1 MNNFKRISTTDA
13 NELILRQSYLID
25 IRDQNSFNTGHMDN
39 AINLNDDNIEKF
51 ILKAD
56 KKIPTIV
63 YCYHGHSSQNAAQY
77 LSSMGFT
84 EVYSVDGGFED
95 WKNQLSS
102 N

>member
-13 NELILRQSYLID
+13 NDLILRQTYLID
-25 IRDQNSFNTGHMDN
+25 IRDQNSFNTEHMDN

>member
-13 NELILRQSYLID
+13 NDLILRQTNLID

-39 AINLNDDNIEKF
+39 AINLNDENIESF
-51 ILKAD
+51 INEAD

-95 WKNQLSS
+95 WKKPVT
-102 N
+102 

>member
-13 NELILRQSYLID
+13 NELILRQTNLID
-25 IRDQNSFNTGHMDN
+25 IRDQNSFNTRHIDN
-39 AINLNDDNIEKF
+39 AINLNDENIESF
-51 ILKAD
+51 IKEAD

-63 YCYHGHSSQNAAQY
+63 YCYHGHSNQNAAQY

-95 WKNQLSS
+95 WKKSVI
-102 N
+102 

>member
-13 NELILRQSYLID
+13 NELILRQTNLID
-25 IRDQNSFNTGHMDN
+25 IRDQNSFNTRHIDN
-39 AINLNDDNIEKF
+39 AINLNDENIESF
-51 ILKAD
+51 IKEAD

-63 YCYHGHSSQNAAQY
+63 YCYHGLSSQNAAQY

-95 WKNQLSS
+95 WKKSVI
-102 N
+102 

>member
-39 AINLNDDNIEKF
+39 AINLNDENIESF
-51 ILKAD
+51 INEAD

-77 LSSMGFT
+77 LSSMGFI
-84 EVYSVDGGFED
+84 EVYSGDGGFED
-95 WKNQLSS
+95 WKKPVT
-102 N
+102 

>member
-13 NELILRQSYLID
+13 NELILRQTNLID
-25 IRDQNSFNTGHMDN
+25 IRDQNSFNTKHIDN
-39 AINLNDDNIEKF
+39 AINLNDENIESF
-51 ILKAD
+51 IKEAD

-95 WKNQLSS
+95 WKKSVI
-102 N
+102 

>member
-13 NELILRQSYLID
+13 NDLILRQTNLID

-39 AINLNDDNIEKF
+39 AINLNDENIESF
-51 ILKAD
+51 INEAD

-95 WKNQLSS
+95 WKKPVS
-102 N
+102 